1 MQDSESVITQATKGI
16 VDDIRD
22 ELEVKQARIYEILSK
37 DNPYPKAKR
46 LIRAIGRR
54 DKSPDKW
61 RVRLIKADLD
71 AMFNE
76 ILGED
81 VPDIG
86 VAEVHKESSEFV
98 QAVLEKKPK
107 AVILNEARDLSAAA
121 NKVIAVLENGEVIH

>member
-1 MQDSESVITQATKGI
+1 
-16 VDDIRD
+16 
-22 ELEVKQARIYEILSK
+22 
-37 DNPYPKAKR
+37 
-46 LIRAIGRR
+46 
-54 DKSPDKW
+54 
-61 RVRLIKADLD
+61 
-71 AMFNE
+71 MFNE